1 MSKNTK
7 KNWGGSR
14 NGSGRKFQSLKLSH
28 AESML
33 ITDALNG
40 IIIDRD
46 NAEAQLPIEIEDALS
61 HNNLAEKWSVD
72 GDALLEK
79 LRKLS
84 HDAALEIVDSVNKFW
99 NGAK

>member
-1 MSKNTK
+1 MSKTTRR
-7 KNWGGSR
+7 NWGGAR

-28 AESML
+28 AEAML

-46 NAEAQLPIEIEDALS
+46 NAEVQLPIEIEDALS
-61 HNNLAEKWSVD
+61 HNNLAVKWNVD
-72 GDALLEK
+72 SDTLLEK

-84 HDAALEIVDSVNKFW
+84 HDAALEIVDSVKKFW
-99 NGAK
+99 SGQA